1 MKNKKLLYILIPITL
16 LVWGLIVYRVVG
28 AMQGEET
35 LSNFSP
41 VVYTEAESEN
51 TLDTFSISENYPDPF
66 LRKNIKVNIPTNN
79 NSQTQS
85 QKNIAKQTSAPPLKN
100 NPLPTLPKIA
110 YLGLIKNQK
119 QNKQI
124 ALIQINDNLN
134 NMKIGDKIEG
144 VELLK
149 VFKDSIIVVFQKQ
162 KITVFK

>member
-16 LVWGLIVYRVVG
+16 LVWGLIVYRIVG

-41 VVYTEAESEN
+41 VVYTKPESEN
-51 TLDTFSISENYPDPF
+51 ILDTFSISGNYPDPF
-66 LRKNIKVNIPTNN
+66 LRKNLTHTTPVN
-79 NSQTQS
+79 NSQTQP
-85 QKNIAKQTSAPPLKN
+85 QKNVPKQPTVQPIKN
-100 NPLPTLPKIA
+100 NPLSVLPKIA
-110 YLGLIKNQK
+110 YLGIIKNQK

-134 NMKIGDKIEG
+134 NMKLGDKIEG